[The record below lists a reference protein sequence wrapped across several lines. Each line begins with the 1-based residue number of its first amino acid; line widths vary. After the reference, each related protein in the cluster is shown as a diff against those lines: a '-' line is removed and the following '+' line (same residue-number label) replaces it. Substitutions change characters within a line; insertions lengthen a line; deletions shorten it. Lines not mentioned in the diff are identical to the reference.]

1 MTLSPNAKALPRCLR
16 TLASPKLKLTTV
28 SEQGNRSGLGAAES
42 WGRPE
47 TLADHFNR
55 HGADFGATSAENYA
69 QQASRFLQESQARG
83 LPTKIDANGIIRVY
97 DPATNTFGAYNPNGT
112 TATFFKPTRGQS
124 YWNSQPGVA
133 QWEPKR

>member
-1 MTLSPNAKALPRCLR
+1 VWLLLPIMRRMAPGLESDR
-16 TLASPKLKLTTV
+16 VGTKS
-28 SEQGNRSGLGAAES
+28 NRSGLGAAES
-42 WGRPE
+42 WGRQN

-112 TATFFKPTRGQS
+112 TATFFKPTRGQA
-124 YWNSQPGVA
+124 YWNDQPGTA
-133 QWEPKR
+133 PWGPK